1 MGMLRILVQEDCTG
15 VSNGPMEHKVLIKGM
30 QRGRNQRGDVTVEED
45 VKDRKRDEEVTW
57 LPLLEGRRGLEPRG
71 TGDL

>member
-1 MGMLRILVQEDCTG
+1 MGVLRILVQEDCTG
-15 VSNGPMEHKVLIKGM
+15 VSDGPMELKVLIKGM

-45 VKDRKRDEEVTW
+45 VKDRKRDEEVTR
-57 LPLLEGRRGLEPRG
+57 LPLLEGRRGLELRG